1 MANETNTL
9 KCPVCGTALKDDIC
23 PQCGYGHLSFPTS
36 VPRSIADFQV
46 RRIEVMRDGVKY
58 YVNQVHDANRETIA
72 AQRLV
77 EKLRT
82 ELGRAND
89 TIKHQ
94 NETIISLNTRNGQLE
109 SDLKKE
115 KEDNAVEKDKQNS
128 KITDLQSVINLQS
141 SEIASLKESLKDA
154 QEKLIQLSETPTKTL
169 KGVVIIED
177 IRHSTRAA
185 FPVYEG
191 VNTYGSNPD
200 KDSHCQIKFIVRGF
214 RFLPV
219 HFSVRTSAKG
229 LILAGEQ
236 GANIYQNGG
245 LIKSGVYARQA
256 DTFMLDDKVRINITQ
271 I

>member
-1 MANETNTL
+1 MANIVL
-9 KCPVCGTALKDDIC
+9 KCPVCGSALTDDIC
-23 PQCGYGHLSFPTS
+23 AQCGYVQIYFPAS
-36 VPRSIADFQV
+36 VPKAIEEFQKKRV
-46 RRIEVMRDGVKY
+46 DVLKEVVKRHSD
-58 YVNQVHDANRETIA
+58 QVDEAKGEASTAYR
-72 AQRLV
+72 QV
-77 EKLRT
+77 EKLRMD
-82 ELGRAND
+82 LGRVKD

-109 SDLKKE
+109 SALKKR